1 MIASAYTHTYTHTH
15 EHTLLISQTMILG
28 KNRENLSQTEVNGK
42 SSLYFVPYKF
52 LKEEEKAGPLG
63 HKLVLLVSMW

>member
-1 MIASAYTHTYTHTH
+1 
-15 EHTLLISQTMILG
+15 MILG